1 MFIRLQKQ
9 RIYVN
14 NQEINLTILV
24 DRSLLEVNLQN
35 QLRMHDLVRDMGR
48 EIVCQMCP
56 QHPGKRSR
64 IWLHEEAWKV
74 LKMNMVRCIAVVLC
88 AESRSLICIPC

>member
-9 RIYVN
+9 RICVN

>member
-9 RIYVN
+9 RICVN

-74 LKMNMVRCIAVVLC
+74 LLEMNTVRTKCIAAVLC
-88 AESRSLICIPC
+88 DRITK